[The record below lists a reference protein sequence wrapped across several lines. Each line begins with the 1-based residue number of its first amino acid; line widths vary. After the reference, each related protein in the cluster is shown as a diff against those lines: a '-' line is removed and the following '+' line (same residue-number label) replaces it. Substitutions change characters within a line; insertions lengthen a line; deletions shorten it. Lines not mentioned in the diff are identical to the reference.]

1 MRFHQLIL
9 VVTLTAIASLAS
21 AFERP
26 FPANVKSGKVQIV
39 DYTQVLIDGKARTL
53 AAGARIWSTGNLTV
67 VPNALGDASHRIAYT
82 ENPDGTVDRIWLLT
96 DEEAAAMP
104 SSRSFWSWFK

>member
-1 MRFHQLIL
+1 MRFHQLIFAVML
-9 VVTLTAIASLAS
+9 MAIAAAAS

-39 DYTQVLIDGKARTL
+39 DYTQVLIDGKSRML
-53 AAGARIWSTGNLTV
+53 ASGARIWSTDNLTV
-67 VPNALGDASHRIAYT
+67 VPNALGDTPHRIAYT
-82 ENPDGTVDRIWLLT
+82 ENPDGTIDRIWLLT

-104 SSRSFWSWFK
+104 SSRPFWNWFK

>member
-9 VVTLTAIASLAS
+9 AAALMAIASAAS

-26 FPANVKSGKVQIV
+26 FPANAKSGMVQIV

-53 AAGARIWSTGNLTV
+53 ASGARIWSTDNLTV
-67 VPNALGDASHRIAYT
+67 VPNALGEASHRIAYT
-82 ENPDGTVDRIWLLT
+82 ENPDSTIDRIWVLT
-96 DEEAAAMP
+96 DEEATAMP
-104 SSRSFWSWFK
+104 SSRRFWNWFK